1 MPERLAPSSPSVARP
16 LPTGPSSSSVTVKSG
31 DSLSKIAQRN
41 GVTVDALV
49 QANVSRYPGLAAN
62 KNAIQVGWTLTVPGA
77 QAQQVTTPAATP
89 QPTPQAP
96 GWKPNAQ
103 TAQTAPAAQVGT
115 TPSTQSFGARLAAGG
130 AQSIELRM
138 KQHSDAIAKTGIGTY
153 FGDHSSWKTM
163 SPEAK
168 AQWIKDNAKPGVTP
182 PSAGS
187 IKENSCIGW
196 AMENV
201 GAAYAAAGKSE
212 RWAQIMKTVVANGS
226 KGTDLAKE
234 LKKDG
239 WQSIYWNPDAKNP
252 DDNNPEHSF
261 SATQAARGK
270 GYYGI
275 DVDAQVLN
283 YRPTDG
289 KGTKQ
294 DMSGIEKLR
303 EVPFF
308 FGLAKGGVHTFV
320 GRKGEVNE
328 FHWAEMPNST
338 RAIEQT
344 PLEKFGWN
352 SGLIMV
358 PPGTWPT
365 KASN

>member
-1 MPERLAPSSPSVARP
+1 MPGRIESSPLPSRP
-16 LPTGPSSSSVTVKSG
+16 LASSTPSQVTVKSG
-31 DSLSKIAQRN
+31 DSLSKLAQRA
-41 GVTVDALV
+41 GVTVEALV
-49 QANVSRYPGLAAN
+49 QANVGRYPQLATN
-62 KNAIQVGWTLTVPGA
+62 RNAIQVGWNLTVPGA
-77 QAQQVTTPAATP
+77 NAQVPAAP
-89 QPTPQAP
+89 
-96 GWKPNAQ
+96 
-103 TAQTAPAAQVGT
+103 AQTAPATPGWKATGSANQAAQVGT
-115 TPSTQSFGARLAAGG
+115 TQRPQSFGAKLAAGG

-138 KQHSDAIAKTGIGTY
+138 KQHSDSIEKTGIGRY

-163 SPEAK
+163 STADKE
-168 AQWIKDNAKPGVTP
+168 QWIKDNAKPGVTP
-182 PSAGS
+182 PSAS
-187 IKENSCIGW
+187 SVKENSCIGW

-212 RWAQIMKTVVANGS
+212 RWAEIQKIVVSKGS

-239 WQSIYWNPDAKNP
+239 WQSVYWNPDAKNP
-252 DDNNPEHSF
+252 SDGLAEHSF
-261 SATQAARGK
+261 SAVQVARGN

-275 DVDAQVLN
+275 AVDAQVTN
-283 YRPTDG
+283 YRPTEG

-328 FHWAEMPNST
+328 FHWSEMPNSNH
-338 RAIEQT
+338 AIQQT
-344 PLEKFGWN
+344 PLEQFGWN

-365 KASN
+365 GAAAHN

>member
-1 MPERLAPSSPSVARP
+1 MPDRISASTPIARP
-16 LPTGPSSSSVTVKSG
+16 VVTSGPSSITVKSG
-31 DSLSKIAQRN
+31 DSLSKLAQRA
-41 GVTVDALV
+41 GVSVDALV
-49 QANVSRYPGLAAN
+49 QANVSRYPGLATN
-62 KNAIQVGWTLTVPGA
+62 KNAIQVGWTFAVPGA
-77 QAQQVTTPAATP
+77 ASQATTPAGIP
-89 QPTPQAP
+89 QPTQQAP
-96 GWKPNAQ
+96 GWKPAAN
-103 TAQTAPAAQVGT
+103 TAQAAPTAQVGT
-115 TPSTQSFGARLAAGG
+115 AQRPESFGAKLAAGG

-138 KQHSDAIAKTGIGTY
+138 KQHADAISKTGIGTY
-153 FGDHSSWKTM
+153 FGDHSSWKKMT
-163 SPEAK
+163 PDEK
-168 AQWIKDNAKPGVTP
+168 TQWLKDNTTPGATP
-182 PSAGS
+182 PAAGS
-187 IKENSCIGW
+187 VKENSCIGW

-201 GAAYAAAGKSE
+201 GAAYAAAGKSA
-212 RWAQIMKTVVANGS
+212 RWSEIMSTVVAKGS

-252 DDNNPEHSF
+252 SDGNAEHSF
-261 SATQAARGK
+261 SATQVARGN

-275 DVDAQVLN
+275 AVDAQVTN

-289 KGTKQ
+289 LGTKQ
-294 DMSGIEKLR
+294 DLSGIDKLKD
-303 EVPFF
+303 VPFF

-328 FHWAEMPNST
+328 FHWAEMPNSA

-358 PPGTWPT
+358 PPGTWP
-365 KASN
+365 KGKAAASN